1 MISRSRLKPLFGPR
15 RLGAAALLLAPAI
28 ASANMGNIA
37 TSYGVLPSDV
47 ATVQALSMFNT
58 QVSTTYYNPAFL
70 ARDTRGEMTA
80 GLMHADPNLKAD
92 SQQHGKY
99 KVQDDPTQQILLG
112 LRTDLSGITELGQS
126 VVLGLLLGSE
136 KYSQELMAFTSQTAP
151 YGQYFNQGREP
162 LFLSLGIGTNIWR
175 GLAIGF
181 ATRVTLHSDAKLVAN
196 TDLSGN
202 TQYETLD
209 VTAKPVLRPILSMS
223 LDWKET
229 FCPDADC
236 WYNGVETAF
245 AFRGYSYARVSVDAN
260 TIIPGTIPEP
270 GLFINLSTIDSY
282 QPNTYV
288 FGTQVK
294 KGKWRTG
301 VALEFQEWS
310 KLEDKLTAG
319 HDDIKDVGDLQFR
332 DTFIPR
338 IGVEYEFEPG
348 IGFSGGIAYQ
358 ESPLETGVNKEINY
372 LDARRTIFGLG
383 FHATAQRVYGFAH
396 PVRFDLAYQYHAIG
410 ERDFRLIS
418 DQTGNND
425 RVKTDGDVNVFA
437 ASISMQF

>member
-1 MISRSRLKPLFGPR
+1 MSSRSRLRNGLRAG
-15 RLGAAALLLAPAI
+15 ALLLAPAI

-425 RVKTDGDVNVFA
+425 RVKTDGDVSVFA

>member
-1 MISRSRLKPLFGPR
+1 MTLSPVLNRG
-15 RLGAAALLLAPAI
+15 LGAAALLLAPAI
-28 ASANMGNIA
+28 ACANMGNLG
-37 TSYGVLPSDV
+37 TTYGVMPSDV

-151 YGQYFNQGREP
+151 YGQYFNYGREP

-181 ATRVTLHSDAKLVAN
+181 ATRVTLQSDAKLVAN

>member
-1 MISRSRLKPLFGPR
+1 MTLSPVLNRG
-15 RLGAAALLLAPAI
+15 LGAAALLLAPAI
-28 ASANMGNIA
+28 ACANMGNLG
-37 TSYGVLPSDV
+37 TTYGVMPSDV

-58 QVSTTYYNPAFL
+58 QVSTAYYNPAFL

-92 SQQHGKY
+92 SQNHGKY
-99 KVQDDPTQQILLG
+99 KVQDDPAQQILLG
-112 LRTDLSGITELGQS
+112 LRTDLSGIAELGQPL
-126 VVLGLLLGSE
+126 VLGLLLGSE

-151 YGQYFNQGREP
+151 YGQYFSHGREP

-181 ATRVTLHSDAKLVAN
+181 ATRVTLHSDAKLVAH

-202 TQYETLD
+202 TQYEALD

-294 KGKWRTG
+294 RGKWRTG

-383 FHATAQRVYGFAH
+383 FHATAQRVYGFKH

>member
-80 GLMHADPNLKAD
+80 GLMHAGPNLKAD